1 VFDDRDVD
9 VYFEISKPEAGMK
22 AALLC
27 NLGRRSFTM

>member
-9 VYFEISKPEAGMK
+9 VHPEIPKPEAGMK

-27 NLGRRSFTM
+27 NLERIVFNM